1 MNNITLED
9 SIGLLR
15 KLENSLLAMQL
26 SWTLEKEGTKL
37 EWRWKCQPSPN
48 SKKTT
53 AEILDFL
60 MDANIRL
67 SVRLLFLY
75 R

>member
-1 MNNITLED
+1 M
-9 SIGLLR
+9 
-15 KLENSLLAMQL
+15 
-26 SWTLEKEGTKL
+26 EGTKL

-53 AEILDFL
+53 ADVLDFL

-67 SVRLLFLY
+67 SVRYLHVILFISASYFYNLAY
-75 R
+75 LPVT